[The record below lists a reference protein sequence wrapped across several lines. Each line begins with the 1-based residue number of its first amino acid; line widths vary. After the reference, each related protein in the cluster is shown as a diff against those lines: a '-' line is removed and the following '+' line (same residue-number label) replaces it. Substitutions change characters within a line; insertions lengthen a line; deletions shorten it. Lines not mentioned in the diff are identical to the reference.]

1 MKPTKLKIDT
11 DPDAPVK
18 RSEGTIASKYLK
30 MKELGNGSFVSYL
43 SLKDKQTRE
52 YRFCKEITKRKIFE
66 LPRFNAE
73 IEYLMTNEHPN
84 IPKIYDIYEDE
95 RKIDLIMEECKGGN
109 LLERIIKKLNNGKTF
124 CEREAGEIFQ
134 QIINALLHC
143 HKVGISHKDLR
154 PENILF
160 TNEDENDTN
169 IKVIDF
175 GLSKIFGEIQA
186 AKKEKIDK
194 KHFPSKLGDIHYASP
209 EVLIGNLDEKS
220 DIWAA
225 GVILYIM
232 LTGNA
237 PFNGNND
244 AEIIKAINKK
254 KATYPEN
261 DFKNIS
267 DEAKDLL
274 KHMICDADKRFN
286 VNQIIEHNWLVK
298 VVPNSE
304 KELDDFNQDNFKEFV
319 KIPKLKRDILM
330 FIVDNLGDFDI
341 QLLKDV
347 FVQMDANKDGTLTL
361 QEFKDGIIKL
371 FPTENPPEITEE
383 NENQNQNENEN
394 EKEKENNENQEVKI
408 KLDDE
413 TLKKNKEIVDKA
425 EELFNTF
432 DLTSEGRFDYNDF
445 IINSLDR
452 HLILMEEKLFMAFWM
467 MDRDGSGKLDKTEIK
482 QALGLDLDNATL
494 NKLIGQYD
502 LNGDGEIDYLE
513 FLNMMLNPPPKEEEV
528 ETGKKKK

>member
-30 MKELGNGSFVSYL
+30 MKELGHGSFVSYL

-73 IEYLMTNEHPN
+73 IEYLMTNENPN

-109 LLERIIKKLNNGKTF
+109 LLERIIKKIEKGKTF

-143 HKVGISHKDLR
+143 HKMGISHKDLR

-160 TNEDENDTN
+160 VNEDEKDTT

-209 EVLIGNLDEKS
+209 EVLLGNLDERS

-237 PFNGNND
+237 PFNGNTD

-254 KATYPEN
+254 KASYPES

-286 VNQIIEHNWLVK
+286 GNQIIEHNWLVK

-304 KELDDFNQDNFKEFV
+304 KELDDFNQDNFRNFV
-319 KIPKLKRDILM
+319 KIPKLKKDILM
-330 FIVDNLGDFDI
+330 FIVDNLGDYNI
-341 QLLKDV
+341 QLLKDI
-347 FVQMDANKDGTLTL
+347 FVEMDVNKDGTLTL
-361 QEFKDGIIKL
+361 KEFKDGIIKL
-371 FPTENPPEITEE
+371 FPTENDPVVITESNNFE
-383 NENQNQNENEN
+383 ND
-394 EKEKENNENQEVKI
+394 NQEKKI
-408 KLDDE
+408 RLDDE
-413 TLKKNKEIVDKA
+413 TLRQNKVIVDKA
-425 EELFNTF
+425 EELFQSF
-432 DLTSEGRFDYNDF
+432 DLDSEGRFDYNDF

-452 HLILMEEKLFMAFWM
+452 HLILMEDKLFMAFWM
-467 MDRDGSGKLDKTEIK
+467 MDRDGSGKLDKREIK
-482 QALGLDLDNATL
+482 QVLSLDIDNASL
-494 NKLIGQYD
+494 DKMISQYD

-513 FLNMMLNPPPKEEEV
+513 FLNLMLNPPPKEEEV

>member
-30 MKELGNGSFVSYL
+30 MKELGHGSFVSYL

-73 IEYLMTNEHPN
+73 IEYLMTNENPN

-109 LLERIIKKLNNGKTF
+109 LLERIIKKIEKGKTF

-143 HKVGISHKDLR
+143 HKMGISHKDLR

-160 TNEDENDTN
+160 VNEDEKDTT

-209 EVLIGNLDEKS
+209 EVLLGNLDERS

-237 PFNGNND
+237 PFNGNTD

-254 KATYPEN
+254 KASYPES

-286 VNQIIEHNWLVK
+286 GNQIIEHNWLVK

-304 KELDDFNQDNFKEFV
+304 KELDDFNQDNFRNFV
-319 KIPKLKRDILM
+319 KIPKLKKDILM
-330 FIVDNLGDFDI
+330 FIVDNLGDYNI
-341 QLLKDV
+341 QLLKDI
-347 FVQMDANKDGTLTL
+347 FVEMDVNKHGTLTL
-361 QEFKDGIIKL
+361 KEFKDGIIKL
-371 FPTENPPEITEE
+371 FPTENDPVVTTESNNFE
-383 NENQNQNENEN
+383 ND
-394 EKEKENNENQEVKI
+394 NQEKKI
-408 KLDDE
+408 RLDDE
-413 TLKKNKEIVDKA
+413 TLRQNKVIVDKA
-425 EELFNTF
+425 EELFQSF
-432 DLTSEGRFDYNDF
+432 DLDSEGRFDYNDF

-452 HLILMEEKLFMAFWM
+452 HLILMEDKLFMAFWM
-467 MDRDGSGKLDKTEIK
+467 MDRDGSGKLDKREIK
-482 QALGLDLDNATL
+482 QALSLDIDNASL
-494 NKLIGQYD
+494 DKMISQYD

-513 FLNMMLNPPPKEEEV
+513 FLNLMLNPPPKEEEV

>member
-30 MKELGNGSFVSYL
+30 MKELGHGSFVSYL

-73 IEYLMTNEHPN
+73 IEYLMTNENPN

-109 LLERIIKKLNNGKTF
+109 LLERIIKKIEKGKTF

-143 HKVGISHKDLR
+143 HKMGISHKDLR

-160 TNEDENDTN
+160 VNEDEKDTT

-209 EVLIGNLDEKS
+209 EVLLGNLDERS

-237 PFNGNND
+237 PFNGNTD

-254 KATYPEN
+254 KASYPES

-286 VNQIIEHNWLVK
+286 GNQIIEHNWLVK

-304 KELDDFNQDNFKEFV
+304 KELDDFNQDNFRNFV
-319 KIPKLKRDILM
+319 KIPKLKKDILM
-330 FIVDNLGDFDI
+330 FIVDNLGDYNI
-341 QLLKDV
+341 QLLKDI
-347 FVQMDANKDGTLTL
+347 FVEMDVNKDGTLTL
-361 QEFKDGIIKL
+361 KEFKDGIIKL
-371 FPTENPPEITEE
+371 FPTENDPVVTTESNNFE
-383 NENQNQNENEN
+383 ND
-394 EKEKENNENQEVKI
+394 NQEKKI
-408 KLDDE
+408 RLDDE
-413 TLKKNKEIVDKA
+413 TLRQNKVIVDKA
-425 EELFNTF
+425 EELFQSF
-432 DLTSEGRFDYNDF
+432 DLDSEGRFDYNDF

-452 HLILMEEKLFMAFWM
+452 HLILMEDKLFMAFWM
-467 MDRDGSGKLDKTEIK
+467 MDRDGSGKLDKREIK
-482 QALGLDLDNATL
+482 QALSLDIDNASL
-494 NKLIGQYD
+494 DKMISQYD

-513 FLNMMLNPPPKEEEV
+513 FLNLMLNPPPKEEEV

>member
-30 MKELGNGSFVSYL
+30 MKELANGSFVSYL

-73 IEYLMTNEHPN
+73 IEYLMTNENPS

-286 VNQIIEHNWLVK
+286 GNQIIEHNWLVK

-330 FIVDNLGDFDI
+330 FIVDNLGDYNI
-341 QLLKDV
+341 QLLKDI
-347 FVQMDANKDGTLTL
+347 FVEMDVNKDGTLTL
-361 QEFKDGIIKL
+361 KEFKDGIIKL
-371 FPTENPPEITEE
+371 FPTENDPVVTTESNNFE
-383 NENQNQNENEN
+383 ND
-394 EKEKENNENQEVKI
+394 NQEKKI
-408 KLDDE
+408 RLDDE
-413 TLKKNKEIVDKA
+413 TLRQNKVIVDKA
-425 EELFNTF
+425 EELFQSF
-432 DLTSEGRFDYNDF
+432 DLDSEGRFDYNDF

-452 HLILMEEKLFMAFWM
+452 HLILMEDKLFMAFWM
-467 MDRDGSGKLDKTEIK
+467 MDRDGSGKLDKREIK
-482 QALGLDLDNATL
+482 QALSLDIDNASL
-494 NKLIGQYD
+494 DKIISQYD

-513 FLNMMLNPPPKEEEV
+513 FLNMMVNPPPKEEEV

>member
-30 MKELGNGSFVSYL
+30 MKELGHGSFVSYL

-73 IEYLMTNEHPN
+73 IEYLMTNENPN

-109 LLERIIKKLNNGKTF
+109 LLERIIKKIEKGKTF

-143 HKVGISHKDLR
+143 HKMGISHKDLR

-160 TNEDENDTN
+160 VNEDEKDTT

-186 AKKEKIDK
+186 SKKEKIDK

-209 EVLIGNLDEKS
+209 EVLLGNLDERS

-237 PFNGNND
+237 PFNGNTD

-254 KATYPEN
+254 KASYPES

-286 VNQIIEHNWLVK
+286 GNQIIEHNWLVK

-304 KELDDFNQDNFKEFV
+304 KELDDFNQDNFRNFV
-319 KIPKLKRDILM
+319 KIPKLKKDILM
-330 FIVDNLGDFDI
+330 FIVDNLGDYNI
-341 QLLKDV
+341 QLLKDI
-347 FVQMDANKDGTLTL
+347 FVEMDVNKDGTLTL
-361 QEFKDGIIKL
+361 KEFKDGIIKL
-371 FPTENPPEITEE
+371 FPTENDPVVTTESNNFE
-383 NENQNQNENEN
+383 ND
-394 EKEKENNENQEVKI
+394 NQEKKI
-408 KLDDE
+408 RLDDE
-413 TLKKNKEIVDKA
+413 TLRQNKVIVDKA
-425 EELFNTF
+425 EELFQSF
-432 DLTSEGRFDYNDF
+432 DLDSEGRFDYNDF

-452 HLILMEEKLFMAFWM
+452 HLILMEDKLFMAFWM
-467 MDRDGSGKLDKTEIK
+467 MDRDGSGKLDKREIK
-482 QALGLDLDNATL
+482 QALSLDIDNASL
-494 NKLIGQYD
+494 DKIISQYD

-513 FLNMMLNPPPKEEEV
+513 FLNLMLNPPPKEEEV

>member
-30 MKELGNGSFVSYL
+30 MKELGHGSFVSYL

-73 IEYLMTNEHPN
+73 IEYLMTNENPN

-109 LLERIIKKLNNGKTF
+109 LLERIIKKIEKGKTF

-143 HKVGISHKDLR
+143 HKMGISHKDLR

-160 TNEDENDTN
+160 VNEDEKDTT

-209 EVLIGNLDEKS
+209 EVLLGNLDERS

-237 PFNGNND
+237 PFNGNTD

-254 KATYPEN
+254 KASYPES

-286 VNQIIEHNWLVK
+286 GNQIIEHNWLVK

-304 KELDDFNQDNFKEFV
+304 KELDDFNQDNFRNFV
-319 KIPKLKRDILM
+319 KIPKLKKDILM
-330 FIVDNLGDFDI
+330 FIVDNLGDYNI
-341 QLLKDV
+341 QLLKDI
-347 FVQMDANKDGTLTL
+347 FVEMDVNKDGTLTL
-361 QEFKDGIIKL
+361 KEFKDGIIKL
-371 FPTENPPEITEE
+371 FPTENDPVVTTESNNFE
-383 NENQNQNENEN
+383 ND
-394 EKEKENNENQEVKI
+394 NQEKKI
-408 KLDDE
+408 RLDDE
-413 TLKKNKEIVDKA
+413 TLRQNKVIVDKA
-425 EELFNTF
+425 EELFQSF
-432 DLTSEGRFDYNDF
+432 DLDSEGRFDYNDF

-452 HLILMEEKLFMAFWM
+452 HLILMEDKLFMAFWM
-467 MDRDGSGKLDKTEIK
+467 MDRDGSGKLDKREIK
-482 QALGLDLDNATL
+482 QVLSLDIDNASL
-494 NKLIGQYD
+494 DKMISQYD

-513 FLNMMLNPPPKEEEV
+513 FLNLMLNPPPKEEEV

>member
-30 MKELGNGSFVSYL
+30 MKELGHGSFVSYL

-73 IEYLMTNEHPN
+73 IEYLMTNENPN

-109 LLERIIKKLNNGKTF
+109 LLERIIKKIEKGKTF

-143 HKVGISHKDLR
+143 HKMGISHKDLR

-160 TNEDENDTN
+160 VNEDEKDTT

-209 EVLIGNLDEKS
+209 EVLLGNLDERS

-237 PFNGNND
+237 PFNGNTD

-254 KATYPEN
+254 KASYPES

-286 VNQIIEHNWLVK
+286 GNQIIEHNWLVK

-304 KELDDFNQDNFKEFV
+304 KELDDFNQDNFRNFV
-319 KIPKLKRDILM
+319 KIPKLKKDILM
-330 FIVDNLGDFDI
+330 FIVDNLGDYNI
-341 QLLKDV
+341 QLLKDI
-347 FVQMDANKDGTLTL
+347 FVEMDVNKDGTLTL
-361 QEFKDGIIKL
+361 KEFKDGIIKL
-371 FPTENPPEITEE
+371 FPTENDPVVTTESNNFE
-383 NENQNQNENEN
+383 ND
-394 EKEKENNENQEVKI
+394 NQEKKI
-408 KLDDE
+408 RLDDE
-413 TLKKNKEIVDKA
+413 TLRQNKVIVDKA
-425 EELFNTF
+425 EELFQSF
-432 DLTSEGRFDYNDF
+432 DLDSEGRFDYNDF

-452 HLILMEEKLFMAFWM
+452 HLILMEDKLFMAFWM
-467 MDRDGSGKLDKTEIK
+467 MDRDGSGKLDKREIK
-482 QALGLDLDNATL
+482 QALSLDIDNASL
-494 NKLIGQYD
+494 DKIISQYD

-513 FLNMMLNPPPKEEEV
+513 FLNLMLNPPPKEEEV

>member
-30 MKELGNGSFVSYL
+30 MKELGHGSFVSYL

-73 IEYLMTNEHPN
+73 IEYLMTNENPN

-109 LLERIIKKLNNGKTF
+109 LLERIIKKIEKGKTF

-143 HKVGISHKDLR
+143 HKMGISHKDLR

-160 TNEDENDTN
+160 VNEDEKDTT

-209 EVLIGNLDEKS
+209 EVLLGNLDERS

-237 PFNGNND
+237 PFNGNTD

-304 KELDDFNQDNFKEFV
+304 KELDDFNQDNFRNFV
-319 KIPKLKRDILM
+319 KIPKLKKDILM
-330 FIVDNLGDFDI
+330 FIVDNLGDYNI
-341 QLLKDV
+341 QLLKDI
-347 FVQMDANKDGTLTL
+347 FVEMDVNKDGTLTL
-361 QEFKDGIIKL
+361 KEFKDGIIKL
-371 FPTENPPEITEE
+371 FPTENDPVVTTESNNFE
-383 NENQNQNENEN
+383 ND
-394 EKEKENNENQEVKI
+394 NQEKKI
-408 KLDDE
+408 RLDDE
-413 TLKKNKEIVDKA
+413 TLRQNKVIVDKA
-425 EELFNTF
+425 EELFQSF
-432 DLTSEGRFDYNDF
+432 DLDSEGRFDYNDF

-452 HLILMEEKLFMAFWM
+452 HLILMEDKLFMAFWM
-467 MDRDGSGKLDKTEIK
+467 MDRDGSGKLDKREIK
-482 QALGLDLDNATL
+482 QALSLDIDNASL
-494 NKLIGQYD
+494 DKMISQYD

-513 FLNMMLNPPPKEEEV
+513 FLNLMLNPPPKEEEV

>member
-1 MKPTKLKIDT
+1 
-11 DPDAPVK
+11 
-18 RSEGTIASKYLK
+18 
-30 MKELGNGSFVSYL
+30 
-43 SLKDKQTRE
+43 
-52 YRFCKEITKRKIFE
+52 
-66 LPRFNAE
+66 
-73 IEYLMTNEHPN
+73 
-84 IPKIYDIYEDE
+84 
-95 RKIDLIMEECKGGN
+95 
-109 LLERIIKKLNNGKTF
+109 
-124 CEREAGEIFQ
+124 
-134 QIINALLHC
+134 
-143 HKVGISHKDLR
+143 
-154 PENILF
+154 
-160 TNEDENDTN
+160 
-169 IKVIDF
+169 
-175 GLSKIFGEIQA
+175 
-186 AKKEKIDK
+186 
-194 KHFPSKLGDIHYASP
+194 
-209 EVLIGNLDEKS
+209 
-220 DIWAA
+220 
-225 GVILYIM
+225 M

-244 AEIIKAINKK
+244 AEIIKVINKK

-383 NENQNQNENEN
+383 NENENQNENEN

-482 QALGLDLDNATL
+482 QALGLDLDKATL
-494 NKLIGQYD
+494 EKLIGQYD

>member
-30 MKELGNGSFVSYL
+30 MKELGHGSFVSYL
-43 SLKDKQTRE
+43 LLKDKQTRE

-73 IEYLMTNEHPN
+73 IEYLMTNENPS

-109 LLERIIKKLNNGKTF
+109 LLERIIKKINNGKTF

-134 QIINALLHC
+134 QIINALSHC

-154 PENILF
+154 LENILF
-160 TNEDENDTN
+160 VNEDEKDTT

-186 AKKEKIDK
+186 SKKEKIDK
-194 KHFPSKLGDIHYASP
+194 KHFPSKLGDIHFASP
-209 EVLIGNLDEKS
+209 EVLLGNLDERS

-254 KATYPEN
+254 KASYPEN

-304 KELDDFNQDNFKEFV
+304 KELDDFNQENFKKFV
-319 KIPKLKRDILM
+319 EIPKLKKDILM
-330 FIVDNLGDFDI
+330 FIVDNLGDYDI
-341 QLLKDV
+341 LLLKDV
-347 FVQMDANKDGTLTL
+347 FTQMDTNKDGTLTL

-371 FPTENPPEITEE
+371 FPTENEPENTETDE
-383 NENQNQNENEN
+383 NDEQNENN
-394 EKEKENNENQEVKI
+394 EQNENQEKKI
-408 KLDDE
+408 QLDEE
-413 TLKKNKEIVDKA
+413 TLKKNKEIVEKT
-425 EELFNTF
+425 EELFNNF
-432 DLTSEGRFDYNDF
+432 DLNSDGRFDYNDF
-445 IINSLDR
+445 IVNSLDR
-452 HLILMEEKLFMAFWM
+452 HLIFMEDKLFMAFWM
-467 MDRDGSGKLDKTEIK
+467 MDRDGSGKLDKREIK
-482 QALGLDLDNATL
+482 QALKLDIDNASL
-494 NKLIGQYD
+494 DKMIAQYD

-513 FLNMMLNPPPKEEEV
+513 FLNMMVNPPPKEEEV

>member
-1 MKPTKLKIDT
+1 
-11 DPDAPVK
+11 
-18 RSEGTIASKYLK
+18 
-30 MKELGNGSFVSYL
+30 
-43 SLKDKQTRE
+43 
-52 YRFCKEITKRKIFE
+52 
-66 LPRFNAE
+66 
-73 IEYLMTNEHPN
+73 
-84 IPKIYDIYEDE
+84 
-95 RKIDLIMEECKGGN
+95 
-109 LLERIIKKLNNGKTF
+109 
-124 CEREAGEIFQ
+124 
-134 QIINALLHC
+134 
-143 HKVGISHKDLR
+143 
-154 PENILF
+154 
-160 TNEDENDTN
+160 
-169 IKVIDF
+169 
-175 GLSKIFGEIQA
+175 
-186 AKKEKIDK
+186 
-194 KHFPSKLGDIHYASP
+194 
-209 EVLIGNLDEKS
+209 
-220 DIWAA
+220 
-225 GVILYIM
+225 M

-347 FVQMDANKDGTLTL
+347 FVQMDVNKDGTLTL

-383 NENQNQNENEN
+383 NENENQNENEN

-494 NKLIGQYD
+494 EKLIGQYD